1 MRVQTFRYQPGDVYC
16 KLCTEYRGKRNPC
29 LACPWLR
36 ERMEAGVM
44 NYGKAVRETFPPGPY
59 WNWEYLTRP
68 VIESFPGTLFM
79 RESHRKRMEWIKSH
93 EDFRSQR
100 TSPAYFAALYLLT
113 SVKELHNRCVHCFC
127 RDGILFQRAALRGL
141 SPREEALFYAA
152 KYIFKGQKLIVLH
165 ILRTLDAEDTE
176 AVALIVNAMLILR
189 YGTAALE
196 IQETAKRI
204 DASPSA

>member
-1 MRVQTFRYQPGDVYC
+1 MRVQTFRYQPRDVYC

-44 NYGKAVRETFPPGPY
+44 NYGKAVRETFPLGPY

-79 RESHRKRMEWIKSH
+79 RESHRKRMEWIKNH
-93 EDFRSQR
+93 EDFRSLR

-113 SVKELHNRCVHCFC
+113 STKGLYSRCVHCFC
-127 RDGILFQRAALRGL
+127 RDGILFQRASLRGAPL
-141 SPREEALFYAA
+141 REEALFCAA
-152 KYIFKGQKLIVLH
+152 ERIYIGQRLVALH
-165 ILRTLDAEDTE
+165 FLRTLNAEDTE
-176 AVALIVNAMLILR
+176 AVSLMVNAMLIFR
-189 YGTAALE
+189 YGAAALE

-204 DASPSA
+204 DAPPSA